1 MKEHEYKKHVIFF
14 MYIYIRIP
22 CIYIYIIYIYMCF
35 LDMCFQSIMFA
46 LGTGMPL
53 CFEDS
58 YQQSSR
64 GPTILNV
71 SKSKVKSLNFR
82 K

>member
-1 MKEHEYKKHVIFF
+1 MNIKNMLFF
-14 MYIYIRIP
+14 LCIYIYVYRVY
-22 CIYIYIIYIYMCF
+22 IYIYIIYIYMCF